1 MTDLAPWMAA
11 NGEAIHG
18 TRPWTIYGEGPTT
31 AAAGAFAEKT
41 SYTPQDI
48 RFTTKGETLYA
59 ITLGTPRGQTVITS
73 LAQPNPHER
82 RRVRGVRLLGR
93 PGDIAFR
100 QTGQALLIDLPATLP
115 TRHASAFAID
125 FA

>member
-1 MTDLAPWMAA
+1 M
-11 NGEAIHG
+11 
-18 TRPWTIYGEGPTT
+18 
-31 AAAGAFAEKT
+31 
-41 SYTPQDI
+41 
-48 RFTTKGETLYA
+48 
-59 ITLGTPRGQTVITS
+59 TLGTPRGQTVITS

-100 QTGQALLIDLPATLP
+100 QTGQALVIDLPATLP